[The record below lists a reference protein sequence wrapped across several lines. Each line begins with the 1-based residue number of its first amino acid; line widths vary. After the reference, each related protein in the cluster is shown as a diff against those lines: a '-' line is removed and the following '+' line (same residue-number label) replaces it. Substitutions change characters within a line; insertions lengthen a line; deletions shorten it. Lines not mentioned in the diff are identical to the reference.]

1 MKINEVI
8 NEGLGTGLLKAGTAI
23 SQYFDPALAAKL
35 EYALAKAKPIDMSQ
49 DLNLQRFAD
58 IVAKR
63 ANANGNQIPAQS
75 IYQALADWQKK
86 SASQL
91 GAKGPNY
98 TTPESRVSAVKSVI
112 QYLQGR
118 GIKVIT
124 KQKSVYKTT
133 AKEQPYFLGGKQL
146 NPNDPNDRA
155 VIDQLK
161 AQQGAV

>member
-1 MKINEVI
+1 MKINEIV
-8 NEGLGTGLLKAGTAI
+8 NEGIGTGLLKVGAEV
-23 SQYFDPALAAKL
+23 SQYFDPALASRL
-35 EYALAKAKPIDMSQ
+35 EYALAKAKPVDLSK
-49 DLNLQRFAD
+49 DLNLQRFTD
-58 IVAKR
+58 ILAKR
-63 ANANGNQIPAQS
+63 ASTSGNQIPAQG

-86 SASQL
+86 SSSQL

-98 TTPESRVSAVKSVI
+98 TTPESRVSAVKSVM
-112 QYLQGR
+112 QDLQRR

-124 KQKSVYKTT
+124 KQKPVYNLT

-155 VIDQLK
+155 IIDKLK

>member
-1 MKINEVI
+1 MKINEIV
-8 NEGLGTGLLKAGTAI
+8 NEGIGTGLLKLGAEV
-23 SQYFDPALAAKL
+23 SQYFDPALASKL
-35 EYALAKAKPIDMSQ
+35 EYALTNAKPIDMSK

-63 ANANGNQIPAQS
+63 ANANGNQISAQS
-75 IYQALADWQKK
+75 IYQTLADWQKK

-112 QYLQGR
+112 QDLQRR

-124 KQKSVYKTT
+124 KQKPVYKPT
-133 AKEQPYFLGGKQL
+133 AKEPPYYLYGKKL
-146 NPNDPNDRA
+146 NPNDPNDRT
-155 VIDQLK
+155 VIDKFK
-161 AQQGAV
+161 AQQGIA

>member
-1 MKINEVI
+1 MKINEIV
-8 NEGLGTGLLKAGTAI
+8 NEGIGTGLLKVGAEL
-23 SQYFDPALAAKL
+23 SQYFDPALASRL
-35 EYALAKAKPIDMSQ
+35 EYALSKAKPIDLTK

-58 IVAKR
+58 IIAKR
-63 ANANGNQIPAQS
+63 ASASGNEISAQT

-112 QYLQGR
+112 QDLQRR

-124 KQKSVYKTT
+124 KQKPVYKRT

-155 VIDQLK
+155 IIDKLK